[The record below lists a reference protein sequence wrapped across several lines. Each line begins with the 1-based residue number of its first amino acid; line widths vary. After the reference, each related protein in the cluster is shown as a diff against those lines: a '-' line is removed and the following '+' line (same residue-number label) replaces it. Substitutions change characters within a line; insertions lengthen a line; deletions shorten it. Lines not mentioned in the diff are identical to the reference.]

1 MKSFYLSLQTVGVT
15 ACIGFTLAT
24 MVALFDGQLQMAM
37 LDLGGFITAYAI
49 YALANKAS

>member
-15 ACIGFTLAT
+15 ACIGFTIAC
-24 MVALFDGQLQMAM
+24 MAALLDGQLRLAM

-49 YALANKAS
+49 YSLANKAS